1 MRCSSISPRNSTA
14 CSRISSRR
22 RRERPMAA
30 RAEGSDAVTRTLHTA
45 LATAV
50 VIELALQAVM
60 RVPPGIGQGLDDWN
74 RQAFELHSHFG
85 PVLTLLCVLYWAWIC
100 LPVSRP
106 GVAQLFPW
114 RHRARRAGLKRESL
128 ALLQRRLPLHGGAGL
143 LTVTASVV
151 GGTLSYLGYYTRVPV
166 PGAVL
171 HWASLELVVTSWLVW
186 AFVIGHVS
194 MAVLHRIAVRMR
206 A

>member
-1 MRCSSISPRNSTA
+1 
-14 CSRISSRR
+14 
-22 RRERPMAA
+22 MAA

-85 PVLTLLCVLYWAWIC
+85 PVLTLLCVLYWLWIC

-106 GVAQLFPW
+106 GIAQLFPW
-114 RHRARRAGLKRESL
+114 RRRARRSELEREFVD
-128 ALLQRRLPLHGGAGL
+128 LLRRQLPLRRPAGTLARTVQGLGL
-143 LTVTASVV
+143 LAVTASVL
-151 GGTLSYLGYYTRVPV
+151 GGTVSYFGYYTRVPV
-166 PGAVL
+166 PGRVL
-171 HWASLELVVTSWLVW
+171 HWASVELVITSWLVW
-186 AFVIGHVS
+186 SFVIGHVS
-194 MAVLHRIAVRMR
+194 MALLHRIASRRKKLPRTGSPSAKVD
-206 A
+206 